1 MRRYF
6 VRKGLCLALAAAF
19 LALSGCGED
28 TGQDREN
35 PSGDNRES
43 GYDRSVNTLAKDAGG
58 NDADGLPGKGT
69 DVPAAIT
76 DFGVR
81 LLQQTMAAAETG
93 LPSHASMPESVNRRI
108 ERGENILVSPLSVLT
123 ALAMVGGG
131 ARGETLT
138 QMEEVFGISRPELS
152 EYLSV
157 YGRAL
162 PAGEKYRLSMADS
175 VWFTEDKR
183 FTVQQDFLD
192 TSKELFGAEIY
203 RTPFDASTVREI
215 NGWVKENTEG
225 MIGEFLDQI
234 PPDTVMCLVN
244 ALAFDAEWQEGYSEA
259 QIREGMFIT
268 QDETAQKAEMM
279 YSSESR
285 YLEDEGATGFLKY
298 YADEKYA
305 FAALLPREGTKVTEY
320 LASLTGEKLR
330 RILDNPIEEE
340 VDICIPKYESEYA
353 VELKEILQSMGMADA
368 FSASEADFTGIGS
381 SENGNVYISRVLH
394 KTCIAVDERGTKAG
408 AAAAVVMED
417 GAAPIEEPDTK
428 EVYLDRP
435 FVYLI
440 IDCEPGLPI
449 FLGVVMEI
457 EGNDSAAVV
466 FEVSK
471 S

>member
-69 DVPAAIT
+69 DVP
-76 DFGVR
+76 
-81 LLQQTMAAAETG
+81 AAAETG

-234 PPDTVMCLVN
+234 PPYTGMCLVN
-244 ALAFDAEWQEGYSEA
+244 ALAFDAEWQ
-259 QIREGMFIT
+259 
-268 QDETAQKAEMM
+268 
-279 YSSESR
+279 
-285 YLEDEGATGFLKY
+285 
-298 YADEKYA
+298 
-305 FAALLPREGTKVTEY
+305 
-320 LASLTGEKLR
+320 
-330 RILDNPIEEE
+330 
-340 VDICIPKYESEYA
+340 
-353 VELKEILQSMGMADA
+353 
-368 FSASEADFTGIGS
+368 
-381 SENGNVYISRVLH
+381 
-394 KTCIAVDERGTKAG
+394 
-408 AAAAVVMED
+408 
-417 GAAPIEEPDTK
+417 
-428 EVYLDRP
+428 
-435 FVYLI
+435 
-440 IDCEPGLPI
+440 
-449 FLGVVMEI
+449 
-457 EGNDSAAVV
+457 
-466 FEVSK
+466 
-471 S
+471 